1 MKKLGTTFI
10 IFLVSFLLIQ
20 TSANILH
27 ASDNP
32 EYDKALAVYQN
43 EGPVKALPLMKQSAE
58 KGTAGA
64 MWMLALIYDYHLGET
79 GINYSEGVAWLNK
92 FIDHPT
98 SDKSMGYSE
107 LALLY
112 SRGGHGIEKNIP
124 YAKYLLEKLVESG
137 WTGGGGTRYP
147 KDELMKLVA
156 DQTLLNTNNDTDYQK
171 AGKAFEK
178 NRPKDALAPLKQSA
192 EYKNPDAMEL
202 LGMMYRCGLGT
213 KQDYTEAS
221 SWYKK
226 ASDLGSSYAMLNLAE
241 LYQNGKGVTQD
252 LGISKDWYKKA
263 VAAGNM
269 EARKQLEE
277 RMKKEPIDAAVATEL
292 VSKLKFSKDGVP
304 WGAVVNKFI
313 LKPKW
318 EYYYNDKDGHV
329 VKLRGY
335 YEDTQKE
342 KISITIVYILGC
354 KPDADT
360 EAKSYWIQS
369 IFSSVKNDA
378 MKPGIPDWLAYE
390 LE

>member
-1 MKKLGTTFI
+1 MKKLSSILI

-20 TSANILH
+20 VSTNILY

-32 EYDKALAVYQN
+32 EYDKALSVYQN
-43 EGPVKALPLMKQSAE
+43 ESPAKALPLMKQSAE
-58 KGTAGA
+58 NGTTGA

-92 FIDHPT
+92 YIDQPT
-98 SDKSMGYSE
+98 SDKSCGYSE

-112 SRGGHGIEKNIP
+112 SLGGHGIEKNIP
-124 YAKYLLEKLVESG
+124 YAKYLLEKLVEAG

-156 DQTLLNTNNDTDYQK
+156 DQTLLSTKNDTDYQK
-171 AGKAFEK
+171 AGKAFGK

-192 EYKNPDAMEL
+192 EYKNPEAMEL
-202 LGMMYRCGLGT
+202 LGMMYRCGIGT

-221 SWYKK
+221 SWYRK
-226 ASDLGSSYAMLNLAE
+226 AADLGSSYAMLNLAE

-252 LGISKDWYKKA
+252 AVISKDWYKKA

-269 EARKQLEE
+269 EARKQFEKI
-277 RMKKEPIDAAVATEL
+277 MKKEPIDPASAIEI

-304 WGAVVNKFI
+304 WGVVVNKFI

-335 YEDTQKE
+335 YEDKQKE
-342 KISITIVYILGC
+342 KFTITIVYILGC
-354 KPDADT
+354 KPDAGT
-360 EAKSYWIQS
+360 EVKSYWIEN
-369 IFSSVKNDA
+369 IFSSVKDDA
-378 MKPGIPDWLAYE
+378 MKPGIPGWLAFE